1 MGIPAQM
8 AFAQA
13 LTLELRQN
21 EVEQGKDLT

>member
-8 AFAQA
+8 AFAQL

-21 EVEQGKDLT
+21 EVVQGRDLT